1 MSVRSL
7 DILVA
12 RAVLSDKFLAEI
24 LNGRRAEL
32 IRDSDLE
39 PEEVVS
45 VLAIKAGT
53 LAEFAASIEEIIRSR
68 ESL

>member
-12 RAVLSDKFLAEI
+12 KAVISDEFLAGI
-24 LNGRRAEL
+24 LNGRRVEL
-32 IRDSDLE
+32 IRDFDLE
-39 PEEVVS
+39 PEEAAS

-53 LAEFAASIEEIIRSR
+53 LADFAASIEEIIRSR